1 MTITF
6 RTPHRI
12 PSPRV
17 APSTRPRGLTPVTGP
32 IPDTLTGRILLL
44 VDAENLVLSARDL
57 DVALDFEALRAAFAR
72 YDRRQVECHAVYSQD
87 IGDGPLAV
95 HLVRRGWHP
104 TPRPRSSACP
114 PTVGTAMLTTG
125 SSSSPRAASALLGR
139 KRTCLRR
146 EGMAGIGQALT
157 TLRSDSY
164 QPVPRPLRELYGGL
178 VIGYRDD
185 RSFLT
190 RVLR

>member
-104 TPRPRSSACP
+104 TPRPPIQRLPADRGHRNADNWFVFVAARSLRSVGKEEDVPTARRNGRYRSGTHYA
-114 PTVGTAMLTTG
+114 TVG
-125 SSSSPRAASALLGR
+125 
-139 KRTCLRR
+139 
-146 EGMAGIGQALT
+146 
-157 TLRSDSY
+157 
-164 QPVPRPLRELYGGL
+164 
-178 VIGYRDD
+178 
-185 RSFLT
+185 
-190 RVLR
+190 